1 MNGNHL
7 FVIII
12 IVGFSFTYSTV
23 INLNSN
29 KQSKHSSRTWDQ
41 AIAMAKAF
49 VAQLTLEEKCNMT
62 AGIRGPCAGH
72 IFPVS
77 HLNFKGLCFQ
87 DSPSGVGGG
96 VLYSTAFVPGIHI
109 AASWDQDLF
118 YKRGA
123 AIGKEFQ
130 GKGVNVILG
139 PMINIDRNARHGRN
153 WEGFGA
159 DPYLSGENS
168 FYYIQ
173 GIQDQGVIATAKH
186 YICNEQETNRFF
198 GLPGFPNRSDAIN
211 AKGYSVNIDDKTIHE
226 IYLWPFASSVAA
238 GVGSV
243 MCSYNQINGT
253 QACQN
258 DKILNGLLKEELQFL
273 GNIMSD
279 WFAIKTGVKSV
290 LAGLDVEMPG
300 GDGFLGFSLVQA
312 VKNRVISE
320 TRINDMITRILAPYY
335 LLKQDEGY
343 PSLDLDRDVMRDNY
357 KINRQISSAGIIL
370 LKNKNNVLP
379 FNVNKNKYFFIY
391 GAAAGQSN
399 EGSSLNFFIAA
410 LKPPTGA
417 LYQGGGSGYVVPTY
431 AIDPLSSFL
440 IKGRDSHLQIQYIT
454 NQSDY
459 NAINDSF
466 SFRGFANATCLVF
479 ISAWST
485 EGTDRTDL
493 HAFNNGDKLVQTVA
507 AHCANTV
514 VIINSVSQLNIEAW
528 IDLPNVVG
536 VIWSGMPGSEYGPV
550 IVDVLFGDY
559 NPGGKL
565 VFTLAKNDS
574 DYGTDISKTDSS
586 NYNEGVF
593 LDYRHFDK
601 YNIVPRYYFGYGLS
615 YTTFSFSHLH
625 ISKCEKE
632 KYTVSSQHQQHRM
645 RPYTNIVASRMYM
658 PIYEITFTVTN
669 TGKVYGSE
677 VSQLYLGF
685 PATAQQPPKVLR
697 GFERVYLAPGKS
709 KQVSLVL
716 TQKDIS
722 YWNVINQKWTVAP
735 GIYTVWISTSANKDD
750 VKLQSFFKI

>member
-62 AGIRGPCAGH
+62 AGIRGPCAGN

-77 HLNFKGLCFQ
+77 RLNFKGLCFQ

-153 WEGFGA
+153 WEGFGS

-198 GLPGFPNRSDAIN
+198 GLPSFPNRSDAIN

-243 MCSYNQINGT
+243 MCSYNQINDT

-258 DKILNGLLKEELQFL
+258 NKILNGLLKEELKFL

-279 WFAIKTGVKSV
+279 WFATKTGVKSV

-379 FNVNKNKYFFIY
+379 FSVNKNKYFFIY

-417 LYQGGGSGYVVPTY
+417 LYQGGGSGYVVPT
-431 AIDPLSSFL
+431 
-440 IKGRDSHLQIQYIT
+440 
-454 NQSDY
+454 DY

-601 YNIVPRYYFGYGLS
+601 YNIVPRYYFG
-615 YTTFSFSHLH
+615 
-625 ISKCEKE
+625 
-632 KYTVSSQHQQHRM
+632 
-645 RPYTNIVASRMYM
+645 MYM

-685 PATAQQPPKVLR
+685 PATAQQPPKLLR

-735 GIYTVWISTSANKDD
+735 GIYTVWISSSANKDD
-750 VKLQSFFKI
+750 VKLHSFFKI

>member
-62 AGIRGPCAGH
+62 AGIRGPCAGN

-77 HLNFKGLCFQ
+77 RLNFKGLCFQ

-130 GKGVNVILG
+130 GKGVNVVLG

-243 MCSYNQINGT
+243 MCSYNQINDT

-601 YNIVPRYYFGYGLS
+601 YNIVPRYYFGY
-615 YTTFSFSHLH
+615 
-625 ISKCEKE
+625 EQ
-632 KYTVSSQHQQHRM
+632 YTVSSQHRM